1 MIILKEIYED
11 LSVESGDIQLY
22 EDLTV
27 SLADSAGLYL
37 GSADEQLGSA
47 DEQYKATPA
56 NILIDEV
63 RGGVKKSG
71 TFGPTTTFGQKST
84 TLYFCFHSMQEPS
97 KHVKTQ

>member
-71 TFGPTTTFGQKST
+71 TFGWWGPLGPHHPVCST
-84 TLYFCFHSMQEPS
+84 LSWVGSLVVSDY
-97 KHVKTQ
+97 VL